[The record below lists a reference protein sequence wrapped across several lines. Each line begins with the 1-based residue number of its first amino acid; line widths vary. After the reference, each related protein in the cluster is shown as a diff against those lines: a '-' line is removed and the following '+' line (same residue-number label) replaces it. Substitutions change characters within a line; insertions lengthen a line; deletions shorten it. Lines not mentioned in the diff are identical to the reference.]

1 MNRTTTFQI
10 PVPVD
15 QLRPPIFAG
24 AVQAPLAEP
33 LQALLAAASRRAA
46 ESPFTM
52 FLCADDDSTRVRDDF
67 AMALARTLTATIP
80 STLVVDCDFL
90 HPGLN
95 GQVPQRDALGFLD
108 YLLYGSSIGVITQDD
123 NGVHIVGPGSFPV
136 TRRMPFVEGAFSD
149 AARRLVAH
157 ARCVIFV
164 GPVFDG
170 DGGRHPITTAV
181 DVVTTVRTT
190 ARHPRLDSAEEHI
203 AAAGTEVWSV
213 RLSDAVMAAA
223 PSPAP
228 PAPPAPPPSRKPQPR
243 PPKMEVPPPPPP
255 PRAPAAGAPPSFPD
269 ELMAEPEREV
279 SSTGPRIA
287 VALVGVIVVA
297 LVVWWYLQNRGA
309 SDLSGAQDTDEAVVT
324 APDTTV
330 RAPAARDTVARD
342 PAPTTGT
349 AGALAESTRTA
360 TPAVTETTPPVS
372 SPEEPELEPEI
383 EPEVAPAPTRTTGAG
398 GTQLINSED
407 IQLMEDL
414 NRRYNGWFMIHISSF
429 QTSGRA
435 REEVAFLQSRE
446 FPAFIVFLDLGAK
459 GKWYRV
465 YAGPFQT
472 REEARD
478 VKKNLDAIPQ
488 VRFTRIASIPD

>member
-1 MNRTTTFQI
+1 MNRVTTFQI
-10 PVPVD
+10 PLPVE

-24 AVQAPLAEP
+24 AAATPLAEP

-46 ESPFTM
+46 EAPFTM
-52 FLCADDDSTRVRDDF
+52 FLCADDDTTRVRDDF
-67 AMALARTLTATIP
+67 AMALARTLTANIP

-136 TRRMPFVEGAFSD
+136 TRRMPFVEGAFTD
-149 AARRLVAH
+149 ASRRLVAH

-164 GPVFDG
+164 GPAFDG

-203 AAAGTEVWSV
+203 ASAGTEVWSV
-213 RLSDAVMAAA
+213 RLSDAAVTTAA
-223 PSPAP
+223 PGPAP
-228 PAPPAPPPSRKPQPR
+228 SAPPPPRRPQPPR
-243 PPKMEVPPPPPP
+243 EPRMDVPPPPPAPKSP
-255 PRAPAAGAPPSFPD
+255 PAFSD
-269 ELMAEPEREV
+269 ELMAEPERRREV

-287 VALVGVIVVA
+287 VALVGIVVVA
-297 LVVWWYLQNRGA
+297 LVVWWYLQNREP
-309 SDLSGAQDTDEAVVT
+309 SYLTDAQDTNESVVT
-324 APDTTV
+324 APDTLQ
-330 RAPAARDTVARD
+330 RAPAVRDTMVARDTTTTRGATD
-342 PAPTTGT
+342 TTG
-349 AGALAESTRTA
+349 RTN
-360 TPAVTETTPPVS
+360 TGTPPVTPS
-372 SPEEPELEPEI
+372 NPPESRPVETVPEREVEPVPS
-383 EPEVAPAPTRTTGAG
+383 APRGAG

-407 IQLMEDL
+407 VQLMEDL

-488 VRFTRIASIPD
+488 VRFTRIATIPD